1 MAEKAVLLQQTLV
14 GTIYYRVSMI
24 AAESCISL
32 ALDRLD
38 VVVSCLCLW
47 VKGDILFT
55 IVCAHRSPA
64 QPSTTDTHTICLAS
78 DGSPELGCG
87 SRHVTCLV

>member
-1 MAEKAVLLQQTLV
+1 MTEKAVLLQQTLV

-38 VVVSCLCLW
+38 GGIAGPGW
-47 VKGDILFT
+47 W
-55 IVCAHRSPA
+55 
-64 QPSTTDTHTICLAS
+64 
-78 DGSPELGCG
+78 
-87 SRHVTCLV
+87 CLVCVCG

>member
-24 AAESCISL
+24 AAGSCISL

-38 VVVSCLCLW
+38 AGGVLSVS
-47 VKGDILFT
+47 VGE
-55 IVCAHRSPA
+55 
-64 QPSTTDTHTICLAS
+64 
-78 DGSPELGCG
+78 G
-87 SRHVTCLV
+87 

>member
-24 AAESCISL
+24 AVASCISL

-38 VVVSCLCLW
+38 AGLGWVGVLSVS
-47 VKGDILFT
+47 VGE
-55 IVCAHRSPA
+55 
-64 QPSTTDTHTICLAS
+64 
-78 DGSPELGCG
+78 G
-87 SRHVTCLV
+87 

>member
-1 MAEKAVLLQQTLV
+1 MAEKAVVLQQTLV

-24 AAESCISL
+24 AVESCISL

-55 IVCAHRSPA
+55 IVCAHQPSPA
-64 QPSTTDTHTICLAS
+64 QPSPAQP
-78 DGSPELGCG
+78 SPAQ
-87 SRHVTCLV
+87 HH